1 MKLTAKEIFALS
13 HGALR
18 YEEQADGAVRLCR
31 FTEKTVGFYEATNQ
45 NFATKTKAGACIR
58 LEFDTDADEFT
69 VGYAI
74 SKASSRSFFYFD
86 IFVDGVMVAHPGQDN
101 LENAVGE
108 LSLELPAGTH
118 RVAIYL
124 PNLACADIT
133 HMTFPDGATVKPV
146 EKSLKLYALGDS
158 ITQGYDAEYPSQSY
172 ANLLTDKLNA
182 TTVNHGIGGE
192 IFNPGMLDAA
202 MDFAPDII
210 TVAYGTN
217 DWSTRTAEDFKRDAD
232 EYYRLLRVTYPT
244 AKIFAITPIWRADK
258 SNETKAGCFENAVR
272 IVTEAALAQPGV
284 VVIDGDKMIPHLAA
298 VCSDAYLHPNDFGF
312 KFYAEALFDA
322 MKPHLG

>member
-18 YEEQADGAVRLCR
+18 FEEREGGAVRLCR
-31 FTEKTVGFYEATNQ
+31 FTERTVGFYEATNRD
-45 NFATKTKAGACIR
+45 FAVKTKAGSCIR

-69 VGYAI
+69 VGYTI
-74 SKASSRSFFYFD
+74 SKASSRLFFYFD

-101 LENAVGE
+101 QENAVGE

-133 HMTFPDGATVKPV
+133 HVTFPDGATVKPV

-172 ANLLTDKLNA
+172 ANLLADKLGA
-182 TTVNHGIGGE
+182 TAVNHGIGGE
-192 IFNPGMLDAA
+192 VFNPDMLDAD
-202 MDFAPDII
+202 MNFSPDVI

-217 DWSTRTAEDFKRDAD
+217 DWSKSERAVLERDAR
-232 EYYRLLRVTYPT
+232 ELYRRLRVTYPT
-244 AKIFAITPIWRADK
+244 AKIFAITPIWRADTAR
-258 SNETKAGCFENAVR
+258 ETKVGRFEDAVR
-272 IVTEAALAQPGV
+272 IVTEAAQAQPDV

-322 MKPHLG
+322 MKPHLN